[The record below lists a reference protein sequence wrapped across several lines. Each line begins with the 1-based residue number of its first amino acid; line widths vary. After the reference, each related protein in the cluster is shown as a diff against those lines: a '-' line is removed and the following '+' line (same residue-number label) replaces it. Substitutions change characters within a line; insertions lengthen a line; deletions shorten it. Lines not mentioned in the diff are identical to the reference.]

1 MPSQMHAE
9 MKARI
14 GRLLSIAAA
23 TAIAFTGAFFVYGSR
38 RPEAVLFYYGGAV
51 EVPNGR
57 AIAVMNPFR
66 DTASEGT
73 AERLIRDLRT
83 GNCQAIVKKFS
94 DNGPRICSVLQTT
107 RRSRLVWR
115 QDGNLNRTLV
125 YDVPEKQARLWI
137 GFARE
142 EGGWQVRSVSVVR

>member
-1 MPSQMHAE
+1 MHAE
-9 MKARI
+9 MKPRI

-23 TAIAFTGAFFVYGSR
+23 TAIVFTGALFVYASK
-38 RPEAVLFYYGGAV
+38 RPEAMLFYYGGAV

-57 AIAVMNPFR
+57 AIAIMNPFR
-66 DTASEGT
+66 DTASEET

-83 GNCQAIVKKFS
+83 GNCQAIVKEFS
-94 DNGPRICSVLQTT
+94 DDGPRICSVLQTT

-115 QDGNLNRTLV
+115 QDGTLNRMLV

-142 EGGWQVRSVSVVR
+142 EGGWQVRSVSIVR